1 MAQLSDD
8 CFAFNGPL
16 MPVAEAERL
25 IGERVTPVAGGET
38 VSLREALG
46 RVLAADIVAPVN
58 LPPFDN
64 SAVDGY
70 AVGAEDLDAA
80 RERRLV
86 IVDRVAAGHAAT
98 HAVKPGEAV
107 RIFTGAP
114 MPAGADTVFMQED
127 CRVDGDRVIVPP
139 GLQRGANRRLAGEDV
154 QAGAV
159 ALPAGRRLA
168 AHDVALAAALGLTE
182 LEVKRRV
189 RVALFST
196 GDEIAE
202 PGSPLTGAALYDSNR
217 YLLAGLIARFG
228 GELTDLGI
236 LRDEPKALAAGLAA
250 AASGHDLV
258 LTSGG
263 VSTGEADY
271 VRSAVESIG
280 RIVFWRVAIKPGRP
294 VAMGVIPGGKT
305 GDKTGDSAAFVGLPG
320 NPVAVFVTFV
330 RVVRPLLLRLAGALP
345 EPLVALPARAAFSY
359 KKRKGRREYVRVAL
373 RAAADGVIEAVKY
386 PQDGAGVLTSLTE
399 TDGLVELGEDVTNV
413 EPGATVGFLSYASL
427 LG

>member
-1 MAQLSDD
+1 MAQLTDD

-16 MPVAEAERL
+16 LPVAEAEKL
-25 IGERVTPVAGGET
+25 IHARVIPVSGQEM
-38 VSLREALG
+38 VPLRAALG
-46 RVLAADIVAPVN
+46 RVLTADLVAPVN

-70 AVGAEDLDAA
+70 AVRGDDIDSA
-80 RERRLV
+80 RERRLA
-86 IVDRVAAGHAAT
+86 IVDRVAAGHAAI
-98 HAVKPGEAV
+98 HAVKSGEAV

-127 CRVDGDRVIVPP
+127 CRVDGAHVIVPP
-139 GLQRGANRRLAGEDV
+139 GLSWGANRRLAGEDIR
-154 QAGAV
+154 AGAM
-159 ALPAGRRLA
+159 ALPAGRRLSA
-168 AHDVALAAALGLTE
+168 QDIALAAALGLTAID
-182 LEVKRRV
+182 VRRRV
-189 RVALFST
+189 RLALFST

-202 PGSPLTGAALYDSNR
+202 PGSPLAGAALYDSNR
-217 YLLAGLIARFG
+217 YLLSAAVARFG
-228 GELTDLGI
+228 AEVTDLGI
-236 LRDEPKALAAGLAA
+236 LRDEPKALARAIAA
-250 AASGHDLV
+250 AAVDHDLV

-271 VRSAVESIG
+271 VRNAVESIG

-294 VAMGVIPGGKT
+294 VAMGVIPGGGT
-305 GDKTGDSAAFVGLPG
+305 GQAAAFVGLPG

-345 EPLVALPARAAFSY
+345 EPLVAMPARAAFSY

-373 RAAADGVIEAVKY
+373 RPGADGMIDAVKY
-386 PQDGAGVLTSLTE
+386 PQDGAGVLTSLTA
-399 TDGLVELGEDVTNV
+399 TDGLAELGEDVTNI
-413 EPGATVGFLSYASL
+413 EPGALVGFLPYASL

>member
-1 MAQLSDD
+1 MAQLTDD

-16 MPVAEAERL
+16 LPVTEAEKL
-25 IGERVTPVAGGET
+25 IGARVTPVSGQEM
-38 VSLREALG
+38 VPLRAALG
-46 RVLAADIVAPVN
+46 RVLTANLIAPFN

-70 AVGAEDLDAA
+70 AVRGEDIDT
-80 RERRLV
+80 RHQRRLAV
-86 IVDRVAAGHAAT
+86 VDRVAAGHAAI
-98 HAVKPGEAV
+98 HAVKSGEAV

-127 CRVDGDRVIVPP
+127 CRIDGAYVIVPP
-139 GLQRGANRRLAGEDV
+139 GLSRGANRRLAGEDIR
-154 QAGAV
+154 AETV
-159 ALPAGRRLA
+159 ALPAGRRLSA
-168 AHDVALAAALGLTE
+168 QDIALAAALGLTAIE
-182 LEVKRRV
+182 ARRRV

-202 PGSPLTGAALYDSNR
+202 PGSPLAGAALYDSNR
-217 YLLAGLIARFG
+217 YLLAAAFAHFG
-228 GELTDLGI
+228 TEITDLGI
-236 LRDEPKALAAGLAA
+236 LRDEPKALARAIATAA
-250 AASGHDLV
+250 NDHDLV

-294 VAMGVIPGGKT
+294 VAMGVIPGGEN
-305 GDKTGDSAAFVGLPG
+305 GQAAVFVGLPG

-345 EPLVALPARAAFSY
+345 EPLVAMPARAAFSY

-373 RAAADGVIEAVKY
+373 RTGADGMIDAVKY

-399 TDGLVELGEDVTNV
+399 TDGLAELGEEVTNV
-413 EPGATVGFLSYASL
+413 EPGAMVGFLPYASL

>member
-1 MAQLSDD
+1 MAQLTDD

-16 MPVAEAERL
+16 LPVAEAEQL
-25 IGERVTPVAGGET
+25 IGARVTPVSGQEM
-38 VSLREALG
+38 VPLRAALG
-46 RVLAADIVAPVN
+46 RVLTADLIAPVS

-70 AVGAEDLDAA
+70 AVRAEDIDSA
-80 RERRLV
+80 REQRLT

-98 HAVKPGEAV
+98 HAVKSGEAV

-127 CRVDGDRVIVPP
+127 CRIDGSDVIVPP
-139 GLQRGANRRLAGEDV
+139 GLSRGANRRLAGEDIG
-154 QAGAV
+154 AGAV
-159 ALPAGRRLA
+159 ALPAGRRLSA
-168 AHDVALAAALGLTE
+168 QDIALAAALGLTAI
-182 LEVKRRV
+182 EVRRRV

-202 PGSPLTGAALYDSNR
+202 PGSPLAGAALYDSNR
-217 YLLAGLIARFG
+217 YLLAAAVARFG
-228 GELTDLGI
+228 AEVTDLGI
-236 LRDEPKALAAGLAA
+236 LRDEPKALARAIAA
-250 AASGHDLV
+250 AAVDHDLV

-271 VRSAVESIG
+271 VRSAVEDIG

-294 VAMGVIPGGKT
+294 VAMGVIPGGET
-305 GDKTGDSAAFVGLPG
+305 GEAAAFVGLPG

-345 EPLVALPARAAFSY
+345 EPLVAMPARAAFAY

-373 RAAADGVIEAVKY
+373 RTGADGMIDAFKY
-386 PQDGAGVLTSLTE
+386 PQDGAGVLTSLTQ
-399 TDGLVELGEDVTNV
+399 TDGLAELGEDVTNI
-413 EPGATVGFLSYASL
+413 EPGAVVGFLPYASL